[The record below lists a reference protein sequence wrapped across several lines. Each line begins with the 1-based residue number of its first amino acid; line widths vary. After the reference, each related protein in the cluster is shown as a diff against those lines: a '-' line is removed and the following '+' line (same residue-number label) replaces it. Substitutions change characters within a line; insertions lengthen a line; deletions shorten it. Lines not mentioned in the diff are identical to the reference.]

1 MYIIL
6 YIIYIIIKLNIIY
19 NQGYYGE
26 SWYIC
31 IFKYQFFTFFFYVK
45 KIPIV
50 IQITSTLTEIP
61 TKGIKYKVKL
71 TNLFSII

>member
-1 MYIIL
+1 MVNL
-6 YIIYIIIKLNIIY
+6 
-19 NQGYYGE
+19 G
-26 SWYIC
+26 
-31 IFKYQFFTFFFYVK
+31 IFVFLSTSFLPSFFYVK